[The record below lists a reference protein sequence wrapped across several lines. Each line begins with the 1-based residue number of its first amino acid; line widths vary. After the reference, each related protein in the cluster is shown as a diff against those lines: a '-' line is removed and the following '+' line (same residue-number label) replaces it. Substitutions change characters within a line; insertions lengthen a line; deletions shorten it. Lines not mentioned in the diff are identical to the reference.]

1 MSNTSAMERWKLGLA
16 ATPECLSLEE
26 IGAHFDGATPD
37 NAKARV
43 EGHLSSCPRCQS
55 ELAMLRSFQTAEP
68 VKEEGA
74 AVGWIVAR
82 LQRQQEQFAGTAAA
96 KTSREQPSW
105 WSGLLSFRPRI
116 AILAGAGVLIAL
128 VAVRMAQRP
137 TREPD
142 LRADAGRGGVVLR
155 SQEIAIVNPR
165 GDMQAAPAELRWQ
178 PVAGAVSY
186 SVQITEVD
194 HTVVW
199 SGESKETN
207 LAIPAEVRSRMVAQ
221 KPFLWQVTAL
231 NARGDKMAESQQE
244 RFRVVE
250 TH

>member
-1 MSNTSAMERWKLGLA
+1 MSDTSAMERWKSGLT

-26 IGAHFDGATPD
+26 IGAHFDGTTPD
-37 NAKARV
+37 NGKARV
-43 EGHLSSCPRCQS
+43 ESHLSSCPRCQS

-68 VKEEGA
+68 MKEEGA

-82 LQRQQEQFAGTAAA
+82 LERQQQLAGTEAGKAP
-96 KTSREQPSW
+96 REQASW
-105 WSGLLSFRPRI
+105 WSGLFSFRPRI
-116 AILAGAGVLIAL
+116 AILAGAAVLIAL
-128 VAVRMAQRP
+128 FAVRMAQHP
-137 TREPD
+137 AQEPD
-142 LRADAGRGGVVLR
+142 LIADASRGGAVLR
-155 SQEIAIVNPR
+155 SQEIAIVNPS
-165 GDMQAAPAELRWQ
+165 GDLQAPPTEFRWQ

-186 SVQITEVD
+186 SIQVTEVD

-221 KPFLWQVTAL
+221 KPFLWLVTAF
-231 NARGDKMAESQQE
+231 NARGDKMAASQQQ
-244 RFRVVE
+244 RIRVVE

>member
-1 MSNTSAMERWKLGLA
+1 MSNTNAMERWKSGLT
-16 ATPECLSLEE
+16 ATRECLSLEE
-26 IGAHFDGATPD
+26 IGAHFDGTTPD
-37 NAKARV
+37 NGKARV

-68 VKEEGA
+68 VQDEGA

-82 LQRQQEQFAGTAAA
+82 LQRQQQQLAGTAAVKA
-96 KTSREQPSW
+96 PREQLSW

-116 AILAGAGVLIAL
+116 AILAGAAVLIAL
-128 VAVRMAQRP
+128 FAVRMAQRS
-137 TREPD
+137 TQEPD
-142 LRADAGRGGVVLR
+142 LRADAGRGGAVLR
-155 SQEIAIVNPR
+155 SQEIAIVNPS
-165 GDMQAAPAELRWQ
+165 GDLQAPPSEFRWQ

-186 SVQITEVD
+186 SIQITEVD

-221 KPFLWQVTAL
+221 KPFLWQVTAF
-231 NARGDKMAESQQE
+231 NARGDKMAASQQQ

>member
-1 MSNTSAMERWKLGLA
+1 MSDTSEMGRWKSGLT

-26 IGAHFDGATPD
+26 LGAHFDGTTPD

-82 LQRQQEQFAGTAAA
+82 LKSQQQQLGGTAAVKA
-96 KTSREQPSW
+96 PREQPSW
-105 WSGLLSFRPRI
+105 WSGLFSFRPRTV
-116 AILAGAGVLIAL
+116 ILAGAAVL
-128 VAVRMAQRP
+128 VALFVARIAYHPAQ
-137 TREPD
+137 EPD
-142 LRADAGRGGVVLR
+142 LRADAGRGGEVLR
-155 SQEIAIVNPR
+155 SQEIAVVNPR
-165 GDMQAAPAELRWQ
+165 GDLQAPPSEFRWQ

-186 SVQITEVD
+186 SILVTEVD

-199 SGESKETN
+199 SGESTDTKLT
-207 LAIPAEVRSRMVAQ
+207 IPAEIRSRMVAQ
-221 KPFLWQVTAL
+221 KPFLWQVTAF
-231 NARGDKMAESQQE
+231 NARGDKAAESQQQ
-244 RFRVVE
+244 RFRVIE
-250 TH
+250 AH